1 MALDVEP
8 TTVGGGWYRHSPP
21 GADALL
27 RPSPPDD
34 NRWQRGHVVDALYLC
49 ETEDCVWAEWYRQLA
64 ERGVPPH
71 QALPRDLWT
80 FEITAVTLADL
91 RTTSRLARVGLTHP
105 APGRRDWDA
114 FQAVGEQLRRDGF
127 AGLIAPSA
135 ARPQNLVL
143 CAFLPDQR
151 LPAAISP
158 RHPPQRVRLPPA
170 PPTGMR
176 T

>member
-1 MALDVEP
+1 VALDVEP
-8 TTVGGGWYRHSPP
+8 TPVTGRWYRHTPP
-21 GADALL
+21 GADPLV

-49 ETEDCVWAEWYRQLA
+49 ETADCVWAEWYRHLA

-71 QALPRDLWT
+71 MALPRDLWT
-80 FEITAVTLADL
+80 YEITAVTLADL
-91 RTTSRLARVGLTHP
+91 CTTNRLARVGLTHP
-105 APGRRDWDA
+105 APGRRGWPA
-114 FQAVGEQLRRDGF
+114 FQAVGEQLYRDGF

-135 ARPQNLVL
+135 ARPQNPVL
-143 CAFLPDQR
+143 GVFLPDQT
-151 LPAAISP
+151 LPP
-158 RHPPQRVRLPPA
+158 TVTPQHPPKRVRLPPP